1 MQISESPTFDS
12 GTFDLKVH
20 LGVFMLFKDTVFV
33 ITEVE
38 HIGYL
43 DDQLHILLVD

>member
-1 MQISESPTFDS
+1 
-12 GTFDLKVH
+12 
-20 LGVFMLFKDTVFV
+20 MLFKDTVFV

-43 DDQLHILLVD
+43 DDQLQIFLSIEI